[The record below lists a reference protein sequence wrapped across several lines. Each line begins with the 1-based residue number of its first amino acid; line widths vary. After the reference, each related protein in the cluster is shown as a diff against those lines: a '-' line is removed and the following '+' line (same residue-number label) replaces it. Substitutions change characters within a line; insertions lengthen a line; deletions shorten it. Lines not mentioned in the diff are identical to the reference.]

1 MLIAFGPHKSAQSA
15 YFVLEGVEKD
25 GLQHG
30 ASRKISSDFSPRVL
44 IMENGQRVTNEAKRC
59 LSLPLYE

>member
-30 ASRKISSDFSPRVL
+30 ASRKIISDFSPRVL
-44 IMENGQRVTNEAKRC
+44 IM
-59 LSLPLYE
+59 